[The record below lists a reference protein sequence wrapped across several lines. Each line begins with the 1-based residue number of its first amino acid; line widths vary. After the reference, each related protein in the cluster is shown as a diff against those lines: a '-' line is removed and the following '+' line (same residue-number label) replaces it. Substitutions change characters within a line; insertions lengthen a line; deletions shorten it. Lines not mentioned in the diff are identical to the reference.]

1 MDDNFREFFIF
12 LDSSME
18 NEIYINFTYSQ
29 DFSFVIDFVLIYLTN
44 VNGVFKEVVK
54 FDCSQR
60 EALHVHYF
68 FKKHARK
75 EYLDLTPTIDTL
87 FDLKND
93 LVANWQKYLIKFNKE

>member
-54 FDCSQR
+54 FDCSQK
-60 EALHVHYF
+60 ELIHAHYF
-68 FKKHARK
+68 FKKYSWK
-75 EYLDLTPTIDTL
+75 DNLELLPTVDTL
-87 FDLKND
+87 FSLKGN
-93 LVANWQKYLIKFNKE
+93 LVKDWQKYLVKFNEG